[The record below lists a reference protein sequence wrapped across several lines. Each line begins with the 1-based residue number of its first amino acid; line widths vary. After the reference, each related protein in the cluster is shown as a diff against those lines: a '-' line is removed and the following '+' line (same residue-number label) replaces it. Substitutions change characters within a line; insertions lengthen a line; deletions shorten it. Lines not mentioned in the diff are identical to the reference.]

1 MGDVSAATAAA
12 SELDINIEALGL
24 GERARNCLKRA
35 GINTVAQLTNA
46 TERDLM
52 AITNFGETSL
62 KDVNERL
69 AERGLALK
77 LEF

>member
-1 MGDVSAATAAA
+1 
-12 SELDINIEALGL
+12 
-24 GERARNCLKRA
+24 
-35 GINTVAQLTNA
+35 
-46 TERDLM
+46 M